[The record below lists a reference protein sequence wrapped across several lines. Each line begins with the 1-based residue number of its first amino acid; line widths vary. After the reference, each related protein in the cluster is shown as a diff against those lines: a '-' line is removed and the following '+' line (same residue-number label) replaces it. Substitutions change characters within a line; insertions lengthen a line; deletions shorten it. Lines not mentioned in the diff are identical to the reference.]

1 MTIAAWNGHNDI
13 VKLLLQRGGDSSIR
27 QSNGDVPLT
36 LAASKGQMAVCRT
49 LLEAG
54 ADPNVEQNNKD
65 TCVPRFSSIP
75 SSLLP
80 SNHAHS
86 CALWLRPPASPGL

>member
-13 VKLLLQRGGDSSIR
+13 VKLLLERGGDQTLR

-36 LAASKGQMAVCRT
+36 LAASKGQIAVCRT

-54 ADPNVEQNNKD
+54 ADPNVEQSNKD
-65 TCVPRFSSIP
+65 TCVPHVCLHP
-75 SSLLP
+75 L
-80 SNHAHS
+80 S
-86 CALWLRPPASPGL
+86 CRRCRRCCQITRTRAPIVRAR